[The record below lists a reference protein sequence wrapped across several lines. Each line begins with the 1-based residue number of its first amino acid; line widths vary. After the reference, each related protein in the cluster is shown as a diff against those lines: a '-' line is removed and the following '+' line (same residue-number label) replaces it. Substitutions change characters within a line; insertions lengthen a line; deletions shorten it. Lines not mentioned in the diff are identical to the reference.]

1 MRKFF
6 IMMAMACTL
15 IGVGCEKEFTPSAQL
30 STSFYDSYPN
40 AVDVEWE
47 WKRGRK
53 YRVAEFK
60 QNGMECE
67 AWYTN
72 SHEWILTEYKIR
84 YSELPEAVR
93 TSFEQGYGAQTPV
106 DSVYRIE
113 RSKGDVYYTIEC
125 EVIVNGFYTD
135 IYLTY
140 SADGTLEREW
150 VEVENDDYLYYWL

>member
-1 MRKFF
+1 
-6 IMMAMACTL
+6 MMAMACTL
-15 IGVGCEKEFTPSAQL
+15 FGVGCEKEFTPSAQL
-30 STSFYDSYPN
+30 STSFYDTYPN

-47 WKRGRK
+47 WRGGRK

-67 AWYTN
+67 AWYTK
-72 SHEWILTEYKIR
+72 SDEWILTEYEIR
-84 YSELPEAVR
+84 YSDLPEAVQ
-93 TSFEQGYGAQTPV
+93 SAFKQGYGAQTPV
-106 DSVYRIE
+106 DNVYRIE
-113 RSKGDVYYTIEC
+113 RSEGDLYYTIEC